1 MQESNIMQQITA
13 ALIVI
18 AIIVSGLSYMNGQK
32 INSNIAALTSTTDA
46 LESRIEDSSDIL
58 GDLAG
63 VVGVLGTSMGEYG
76 AAMGEYGEEIAAI
89 LQKIE
94 TLEEAEVQK
103 TAQFLKWESWAET
116 MYLGSVGG
124 EFHPGV
130 QNLGSGRG
138 DELQSYI
145 TAGKLLW
152 VDQSQ
157 FAANMAYFNPLIAES
172 WEVLENTD
180 TGETYLEFKIKQGLK
195 FTDGTTLDAHAVK
208 WCYEQEAF
216 EMPYREQH
224 QWTAPRYWHTHSWS
238 RLEVPDDLTLH
249 VYLDDTMFLPM
260 TFTGLFG
267 LNYANIYSP
276 TSTELY
282 AKESDPIESF
292 INQAGF
298 GPFKIIEWIPDEREV
313 FEAWDEYPVNPL
325 GSYAGPSR
333 SEDIKYVVVQMYKD
347 GASLR
352 MAVEAG
358 QVDHTI
364 GGISR
369 ADIGD
374 MQSDPDLVVDYVP
387 WLGASNF
394 VHLNFRPEFY
404 PLNVTEVRKAIQ
416 YAVDPDEVVEKL
428 MFGTAEVSHSTVR
441 PIQPYY
447 KNVMKPIRDLP
458 MNERLDIA
466 RELLAEAGFPDGF
479 STELWYPSGG
489 GAEFDREMGTV
500 IQAQLAKIGI
510 DITLKMIDRA
520 VYFDFRYEGRL
531 PMFFRGW
538 TLDYMDPDAEI
549 FYMMLSTSSYLTIPL
564 GFNDSHVDDLI
575 ALGRQLLDFDG
586 DPPERAEIYYE
597 LQDYIVETGF
607 ATPLYIS
614 GYWDVKQKWVEGYE
628 YWNTCDVPYQGVWA
642 AKKVIPS
649 DWEFRDPPMP
659 GYIPP

>member
-1 MQESNIMQQITA
+1 MFWKIKMSINKNYA
-13 ALIVI
+13 VI
-18 AIIVSGLSYMNGQK
+18 A
-32 INSNIAALTSTTDA
+32 
-46 LESRIEDSSDIL
+46 
-58 GDLAG
+58 
-63 VVGVLGTSMGEYG
+63 VV
-76 AAMGEYGEEIAAI
+76 AI
-89 LQKIE
+89 LVVAGGYYWWTSSQSNKE
-94 TLEEAEVQK
+94 QEEFLAERY
-103 TAQFLKWESWAET
+103 AKWESWAET

-124 EFHPGV
+124 EFHPGL

-145 TAGKLLW
+145 TGGKLLW
-152 VDQSQ
+152 NDQGE
-157 FAANMAYFNPLIAES
+157 FLPNMAYFNPLIAES
-172 WEVLENTD
+172 WEVMENTG
-180 TGETYLEFKIKQGLK
+180 TGETYIEFKIKQGLT
-195 FTDGTTLDAHAVK
+195 FTDGETIDANAVK

-224 QWTAPRYWHTHSWS
+224 KWTAPRYWHTHSWS
-238 RLEVPDDLTLH
+238 RLEVPDDYTLH

-276 TSTELY
+276 ASTELY

-313 FEAWDEYPVNPL
+313 FEAWDEYPVNP
-325 GSYAGPSR
+325 GGPYAGPSR
-333 SEDIKYVVVQMYKD
+333 SEDIEYVVVQMYKD
-347 GASLR
+347 EASLR

-364 GGISR
+364 SGISR

-374 MQSDPDLVVDYVP
+374 MQSNPDLVVDYVP
-387 WLGASNF
+387 WVGAANF
-394 VHLNFRPEFY
+394 LHLNFRPEFY
-404 PLNVTEVRKAIQ
+404 PLNVTEVRKAMQ
-416 YAVDPDEVVEKL
+416 YAVDPDEIVDKL

-447 KNVMKPIRDLP
+447 KNIMKPIRDLP
-458 MNERLDIA
+458 MEERIDIA
-466 RELLAEAGFPDGF
+466 KGLLAEAGFPDGF
-479 STELWYPSGG
+479 STELWYPSGS
-489 GAEFDREMGTV
+489 GAEFSREMGTV
-500 IQAQLAKIGI
+500 IQAQLAKIGV
-510 DITLKMIDRA
+510 DIELKMIDRA

-564 GFNDSHVDDLI
+564 GFNDSHVDALI
-575 ALGRQLLDFDG
+575 EEGRKLLDFGG
-586 DPPERAEIYYE
+586 DPPRRAEVYYE
-597 LQDYIVETGF
+597 LQDYVVDTGF

-614 GYWDVKQKWVEGYE
+614 GYWDVKQSWVEGYE

-642 AKKVIPS
+642 ASKTIPD
-649 DWEFRDPPMP
+649 DWETRDPPMP
-659 GYIPP
+659 GYSPP